1 MHPLHHSSTDKV
13 FYTAHAEKGHSD
25 MKDEKT
31 TKNQAPA
38 LSAEALEARRAYY
51 REWRKKNPEKCA
63 EYRRRRWERK
73 AARGAANE

>member
-1 MHPLHHSSTDKV
+1 
-13 FYTAHAEKGHSD
+13 